1 MADHYR
7 LVPDPAS
14 LAIRT
19 AATALQSA
27 RRQQTAKAGSI
38 GVPNS
43 DGTYT
48 VIGRAGGGG
57 ISLGASGDLTWDA
70 GAEARSVRQVS
81 AKADQIA
88 SELATLEPSIEEAQQ
103 KADDALAEIVKAM
116 FYSYDEWAVSD
127 SSTEP
132 PTSGWSTTTPAWH
145 EGVYIWQ
152 RTTNEYGDG
161 SVTVGEPVILAG
173 SKGATGEDAVL
184 LRIDSSRGTA
194 FKNSAI
200 STVLSVTVFK
210 GSLQITDI
218 YALWAALGSSA
229 YLEWMWRRVD
239 DSDFGLISSAD
250 NRLSNSGF
258 SLTVSPADVD
268 EQTVFQCIL
277 HT

>member
-1 MADHYR
+1 MDHYR

-19 AATALQSA
+19 ASSALQSA

-38 GVPNS
+38 SVPNS
-43 DGTYT
+43 DGTRT
-48 VIGRAGGGG
+48 VIGRAGGDG
-57 ISLGASGDLTWDA
+57 ISLGASGDVTWTA

-88 SELATLEPSIEEAQQ
+88 SELAGLEPAIAGAQQ
-103 KADDALAEIVKAM
+103 KANDALAGIANALY
-116 FYSYDEWAVSD
+116 FSFDEWAVSE

-145 EGVYIWQ
+145 EGVFIWQ

-173 SKGATGEDAVL
+173 AKGATGEDAVV

-194 FKNSAI
+194 FKNNAI

-210 GSLQITDI
+210 GSKQITNI
-218 YALWAALGSSA
+218 SALREEFGPSA
-229 YLEWMWRRVD
+229 YLEWLWRRLD
-239 DSDFGLISSAD
+239 DSDFGLISAAD
-250 NRLSNSGF
+250 DRLSNSGF

-268 EQTVFQCIL
+268 DQTVFQCVL